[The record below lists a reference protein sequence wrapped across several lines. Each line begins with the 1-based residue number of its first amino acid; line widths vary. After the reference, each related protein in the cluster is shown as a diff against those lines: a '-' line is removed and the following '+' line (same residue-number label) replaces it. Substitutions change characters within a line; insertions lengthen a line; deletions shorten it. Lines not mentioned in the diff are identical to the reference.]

1 MSVLPFLPTCD
12 AGVVPP
18 TPTPGLIITIAG
30 TDRSSYYKSRSLSIT
45 ETLGSRST
53 CGFQIFDS
61 TGALSCP
68 VGSEVIVKIDGE
80 TVFSGTIEKT
90 DKRFPSMDYSDT
102 NMYMAI
108 RCVDWNQVLD
118 RKLVSRVYRAENQS
132 FGTIVR
138 ELIREF
144 LADEGIVAG
153 QIMNGS
159 ETDYISFQF
168 ETVTACLQQLADAV
182 GYVFYVDYNKQ
193 LHFRDRIDV
202 AAPFDLTAS
211 STNFRNITVSESRT
225 RYRNIQYLRG
235 GLEASPLRRIE
246 TFGGNNSDRTFTL
259 SHPVGEEPE
268 IWVKRGAPV
277 GLGGVD
283 GDRVPPEDRPDI
295 WALEEVP
302 GGGGRLGLAL
312 EAARNA
318 GQWDN
323 DVYYADFV
331 ELTVPGSPWELQ
343 SVGTGA
349 AGDIMQ
355 WSWEFGDKEV
365 TQNSD
370 EVALRAYAYYLLTDA
385 EIKDGFEP
393 LLESIISD
401 SVRIVYKPL
410 IRIVARSE
418 DDAEITARQ
427 LVEGGTGV
435 YEAVEED
442 ERITD
447 SSFAQTKVEGLL
459 NQLSRIPKT
468 ANIET
473 DQAGIRAGQLQT
485 LTLTKLG
492 LSGSFLIQSFSAT
505 DRGDET
511 LRYSYKALDGESLGG
526 WQEFF
531 RRLIDRGRKFV
542 VSEGETVM
550 VFGESEEAVTL
561 TDNLP
566 TPDTSNTLGAYTTDA
581 YTVCLI
587 SAGSAVGKSF
597 PSLRTYADIIRDS
610 YPLLYYR
617 LDAVGTFSGAAPITD
632 SSGNFNG
639 GSGYFLGVTSPG
651 AVGTAST
658 PGTLNPTFCAVF
670 PISIPAADFFGRIT
684 APASAL
690 KGQGDLTFGF
700 WLAVPQRSD
709 EMTIFNGGTAADLSN
724 IRLAIDANASPT
736 SLGTDS
742 VSLHYYDTAAA
753 ATRTV
758 TWTGLELRNATNTFS
773 HFALVRDQRNQ
784 TVELYIN
791 AVSHGVKVTNT
802 AGGSIA
808 MTSLDVDTFIIGQSF
823 DSSLIAY
830 DEDKEYVGLLD
841 EFAIFPSALPQ
852 ATIADHAKD
861 RQTMYHVGSRIPT
874 TDEPTYMAL

>member
-61 TGALSCP
+61 TGALSCA

-138 ELIREF
+138 EIVREF
-144 LADEGIVAG
+144 LAEEGIVAG

-168 ETVTACLQQLADAV
+168 ETVTSCLQTMADAV

-211 STNFRNITVSESRT
+211 SPNFRNITVSESRT
-225 RYRNIQYLRG
+225 RYRNRQYLRG
-235 GLEASPLRRIE
+235 GMEASPLRRTE
-246 TFGGNNSDRTFTL
+246 TFAGNNADRTFTM
-259 SHPVGEEPE
+259 SQPVGGEPE
-268 IWVKRGAPV
+268 VWVRRGEPLSMGA
-277 GLGGVD
+277 D
-283 GDRVPPEDRPDI
+283 DDRPGPDE
-295 WALEEVP
+295 WMEGDELVEV
-302 GGGGRLGLAL
+302 GAGGGRLGRQQGQDIL
-312 EAARNA
+312 E
-318 GQWDN
+318 GGGETPGGFFHDIVQ
-323 DVYYADFV
+323 VT
-331 ELTVPGSPWELQ
+331 LPGSPWERQ
-343 SVGTGA
+343 SVGTGI
-349 AGDIMQ
+349 AGDTAQ
-355 WSWEFGDKEV
+355 WSWEIGENEI

-370 EVALRAYAYYLLTDA
+370 ELVLRNYAYHLLTEDEIA
-385 EIKDGFEP
+385 EGYEP
-393 LLESIISD
+393 LLQSLITD
-401 SVRIVYKPL
+401 TVRIIYKPL
-410 IRIVARSE
+410 VRLVARAE
-418 DDAEITARQ
+418 DDAQITSRK
-427 LVEGGTGV
+427 LVEGGTGI

-442 ERITD
+442 ERISD
-447 SSFAQTKVEGLL
+447 SSFAQRKVEGLL

-511 LRYSYKALDGESLGG
+511 LRYSYKALDGESVGG
-526 WQEFF
+526 WQDFF
-531 RRLIDRGRKFV
+531 RKLIDKGRKFF

-550 VFGESEEAVTL
+550 AFGETDSEVTL

-587 SAGSAVGKSF
+587 SAGSAVGKRSRTT
-597 PSLRTYADIIRDS
+597 RTYADVIRDS
-610 YPLLYYR
+610 YPSIYYE
-617 LDAVGTFSGAAPITD
+617 LEGVNSGAVGWPPQAVPVAD
-632 SSGNFNG
+632 SSYSFNA
-639 GSGYFLGVTSPG
+639 GSGFNLLRTSPG
-651 AVGTAST
+651 AVGLDSPPGATA
-658 PGTLNPTFCAVF
+658 PTACAFLGGGLFRSRIDVPALALHAQSDLTIGCWIQPF
-670 PISIPAADFFGRIT
+670 ISPPAGAADEG
-684 APASAL
+684 
-690 KGQGDLTFGF
+690 
-700 WLAVPQRSD
+700 
-709 EMTIFNGGTAADLSN
+709 EMT
-724 IRLAIDANASPT
+724 
-736 SLGTDS
+736 
-742 VSLHYYDTAAA
+742 
-753 ATRTV
+753 
-758 TWTGLELRNATNTFS
+758 
-773 HFALVRDQRNQ
+773 
-784 TVELYIN
+784 
-791 AVSHGVKVTNT
+791 
-802 AGGSIA
+802 
-808 MTSLDVDTFIIGQSF
+808 
-823 DSSLIAY
+823 
-830 DEDKEYVGLLD
+830 
-841 EFAIFPSALPQ
+841 
-852 ATIADHAKD
+852 D
-861 RQTMYHVGSRIPT
+861 R
-874 TDEPTYMAL
+874 